1 MSSAWIPLAVLTLLA
16 ASSVPYLVRRNQQT
30 ARRNEA
36 ALARLQ
42 SQYETELANIRGLL
56 VGLDRVRLDVL
67 TVLSDG
73 PLTAGRLDELG
84 LARRFDVLQA
94 PLRGQLI
101 GRTGLEALRERVR
114 HIVHNP
120 FPDSGSEQDRQVR
133 EAIGRGASQQA
144 AAHAALES
152 LREVASQLQQ
162 RESELASRVLTLVG
176 R

>member
-1 MSSAWIPLAVLTLLA
+1 MTGAWILLAVLTA
-16 ASSVPYLVRRNQQT
+16 ATASAVPYLVRRNQLT

-42 SQYETELANIRGLL
+42 SQYETELAGIRGLL
-56 VGLDRVRLDVL
+56 AGLDRLRRDVRV
-67 TVLSDG
+67 VLSDG

-101 GRTGLEALRERVR
+101 GRAGLATLIEQVR
-114 HIVHNP
+114 HILHNP
-120 FPDSGSEQDRQVR
+120 YPDTGTELDRRVR

-152 LREVASQLQQ
+152 LREVTVQLQQ
-162 RESELASRVLTLVG
+162 RESELSSRVLTLVG